1 MIQNFSHKHALLIAQ
16 CVCRN
21 SPPGK
26 RSSLFY
32 PPYPHR
38 HKFSTEA
45 NFRGSYFYLLDID
58 WSCLGWSNILA
69 LLSSTVFHLSRS
81 SWGNR
86 WKNDERLEGGGKCL
100 SLFAAF
106 PPRPRQTAPVTYL
119 DSSTGSSWPTNFV
132 IRKTSAPHCN
142 INSFLFRGNALF
154 RCWPT
159 KVTTFSELHKCQHSN
174 AWVTTIPKSW
184 LCPQNESTNFF

>member
-1 MIQNFSHKHALLIAQ
+1 MPTFDNPFLFQTFSFASKLYPCTEFPRFESKYHINCTLHIFFVFRNVLYLEMIQNFSHKHALLIAQ

-45 NFRGSYFYLLDID
+45 NFRGSYFYLMDID
-58 WSCLGWSNILA
+58 WSCFGWSNILA

-86 WKNDERLEGGGKCL
+86 WKNDERPEGGGKCL

-106 PPRPRQTAPVTYL
+106 PPRPRETAPVTY
-119 DSSTGSSWPTNFV
+119 
-132 IRKTSAPHCN
+132 
-142 INSFLFRGNALF
+142 
-154 RCWPT
+154 
-159 KVTTFSELHKCQHSN
+159 
-174 AWVTTIPKSW
+174 
-184 LCPQNESTNFF
+184 